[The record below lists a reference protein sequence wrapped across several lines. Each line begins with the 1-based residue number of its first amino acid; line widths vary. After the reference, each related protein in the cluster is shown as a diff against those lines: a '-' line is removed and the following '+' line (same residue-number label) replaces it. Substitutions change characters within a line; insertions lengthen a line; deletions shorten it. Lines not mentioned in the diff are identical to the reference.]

1 MVSILD
7 HFSIKLKV
15 CHGIAGRMPWQGG
28 GPFRPSGYVAFVQFD
43 ISLYERRS
51 DLTAWARS
59 AVPENLGLFSRRIQ
73 CRRLRHLVAPPELL
87 EIAEHRCFKGT
98 LYRFEHISPVLGD
111 CTMKLSTFVP
121 SGKGKFPGVIWLS
134 GLTGTDESL
143 AQRASCALEA
153 AQELQLILIMPDTS
167 PRGEGVPD
175 EDPKAFDFG
184 VGASFYVN
192 ATTQKYKKHYQMLD
206 YITQELPSMVA
217 AKLPLLQHRLGI
229 MGHDMGGHGAL
240 VAALRYPEL
249 YRSVSAFSPIV
260 HPTESPW
267 GQKAFSLYL
276 GEDPETWHQYD
287 TLELL
292 KQYKGPPK
300 RLLVDQGLADPFLS
314 EQLKPGL
321 LKALCDEK
329 GLALTLRNQQ
339 GYDHSYYFI
348 SSFIEDH
355 LQYHASFL
363 TGVLRWCPDADHPLA
378 PSVYSVD
385 PQSESDGDADVSETT
400 EMPGKEESSQLVDSD
415 DHHAERP
422 QGDAD
427 SAVSSSEETHPTES
441 SDQLV
446 LNTSSKEIECLA
458 AVCFEEAALELVKIQ
473 VAPPGPGE
481 LRIRIMAVAP
491 SPLDVAGQK
500 ERSGGPRI
508 LGVEAAGVVEDV
520 GEGVEDFQP
529 GDHDTNFYESYESIQ
544 RFTSR
549 GVMKDATSSTSS
561 TSSTRFSYGSTDIFH
576 FHGVSAFSE
585 YTVVHAESVAK
596 IRKDAP
602 LEKVCL
608 LGGGVAAALGMVWQV
623 AGPSPGAVGAIFGLN
638 AEGLAV
644 ARALQMA
651 KARKIIAVDPDP
663 SRLELAK
670 KWGAT
675 NLINPYSLPEGGSIK
690 EEILRAADA
699 PADVAFDLLG
709 YEASVQQAMSTPW
722 AKSFAMSSSVC
733 SPFNVTPGL
742 AGMRNVP
749 FGGWRPKLHLPLLV
763 DLFMAGELKLDDFI
777 SHEAAFTEINE
788 VLNCFDEPDRIRTV
802 LRF

>member
-1 MVSILD
+1 M
-7 HFSIKLKV
+7 
-15 CHGIAGRMPWQGG
+15 
-28 GPFRPSGYVAFVQFD
+28 
-43 ISLYERRS
+43 
-51 DLTAWARS
+51 
-59 AVPENLGLFSRRIQ
+59 
-73 CRRLRHLVAPPELL
+73 
-87 EIAEHRCFKGT
+87 
-98 LYRFEHISPVLGD
+98 
-111 CTMKLSTFVP
+111 
-121 SGKGKFPGVIWLS
+121 
-134 GLTGTDESL
+134 
-143 AQRASCALEA
+143 
-153 AQELQLILIMPDTS
+153 
-167 PRGEGVPD
+167 
-175 EDPKAFDFG
+175 
-184 VGASFYVN
+184 
-192 ATTQKYKKHYQMLD
+192 
-206 YITQELPSMVA
+206 
-217 AKLPLLQHRLGI
+217 
-229 MGHDMGGHGAL
+229 
-240 VAALRYPEL
+240 
-249 YRSVSAFSPIV
+249 
-260 HPTESPW
+260 
-267 GQKAFSLYL
+267 
-276 GEDPETWHQYD
+276 
-287 TLELL
+287 ELL

-339 GYDHSYYFI
+339 DYDHSYYFI
-348 SSFIEDH
+348 SSFIQDH

-385 PQSESDGDADVSETT
+385 PQIELDGDANVTEAT
-400 EMPGKEESSQLVDSD
+400 EMPGKEESQPFDSD
-415 DHHAERP
+415 DHPDQRP
-422 QGDAD
+422 QGDAMD
-427 SAVSSSEETHPTES
+427 AVSSSEETHPTQS
-441 SDQLV
+441 SQLV
-446 LNTSSKEIECLA
+446 LNSSSKEIECLA

-481 LRIRIMAVAP
+481 LRIRITAVAP

-520 GEGVEDFQP
+520 GEGVEDFRP
-529 GDHDTNFYESYESIQ
+529 GDHVIPCCHAACGRCSACRRGDTNFCESIQ

-549 GVMKDATSSTSS
+549 GVMKDDAMNSTSS

-644 ARALQMA
+644 ARALHMA

-675 NLINPYSLPEGGSIK
+675 NLINPYALPEGCSIK

-709 YEASVQQAMSTPW
+709 YEASVQEAITTPW
-722 AKSFAMSSSVC
+722 AKSFAMEITC
-733 SPFNVTPGL
+733 SPFNVTPRL

-777 SHEAAFTEINE
+777 SHQADFTEINE

>member
-1 MVSILD
+1 
-7 HFSIKLKV
+7 
-15 CHGIAGRMPWQGG
+15 
-28 GPFRPSGYVAFVQFD
+28 
-43 ISLYERRS
+43 
-51 DLTAWARS
+51 
-59 AVPENLGLFSRRIQ
+59 
-73 CRRLRHLVAPPELL
+73 
-87 EIAEHRCFKGT
+87 
-98 LYRFEHISPVLGD
+98 
-111 CTMKLSTFVP
+111 
-121 SGKGKFPGVIWLS
+121 
-134 GLTGTDESL
+134 
-143 AQRASCALEA
+143 
-153 AQELQLILIMPDTS
+153 
-167 PRGEGVPD
+167 
-175 EDPKAFDFG
+175 
-184 VGASFYVN
+184 
-192 ATTQKYKKHYQMLD
+192 
-206 YITQELPSMVA
+206 MVA
-217 AKLPLLQHRLGI
+217 AKLPVLQHRLGI
-229 MGHDMGGHGAL
+229 MGHSMGGHGAL

-276 GEDPETWHQYD
+276 GEDPETWRQYD

-321 LKALCDEK
+321 LKAVCDEK

-339 GYDHSYYFI
+339 DYDHSYYFI
-348 SSFIEDH
+348 SSFIQDH
-355 LQYHASFL
+355 LRYHASFL

-385 PQSESDGDADVSETT
+385 PQSEPDGDADVTEAT
-400 EMPGKEESSQLVDSD
+400 EMPGKESSQFDSEP
-415 DHHAERP
+415 AERP
-422 QGDAD
+422 QGDAID
-427 SAVSSSEETHPTES
+427 PVSSSEATHPTQS
-441 SDQLV
+441 SNQLV
-446 LNTSSKEIECLA
+446 LNTSCKEIECLA

-481 LRIRIMAVAP
+481 LRLRIMAVAP
-491 SPLDVAGQK
+491 SPVDVAGQK

-529 GDHDTNFYESYESIQ
+529 GDHVIPCCHASDRYAWRRGDTNFGESIQ

-549 GVMKDATSSTSS
+549 GVMKDDAMNSTSS
-561 TSSTRFSYGSTDIFH
+561 TSSTHFSYGSTEIFH

-623 AGPSPGAVGAIFGLN
+623 AGPSPGTVGAIFGLN

-644 ARALQMA
+644 ARALHMA

-675 NLINPYSLPEGGSIK
+675 NLINPYDLPEGGSIK
-690 EEILRAADA
+690 EEIFRAAEA

-709 YEASVQQAMSTPW
+709 YEASVQEAMSTPW
-722 AKSFAMSSSVC
+722 AKSFAMSCSAG

-777 SHEAAFTEINE
+777 SHQADFTEINE